1 MCCAY
6 SGENYATYSHYKSD
20 FTIQSM
26 FIFLIS
32 VSVSSSTSLLE
43 NKNWSTTAIT
53 KVYVCMNFICVSIA
67 LCLQMVFSSH
77 HDPYL
82 LEKK

>member
-6 SGENYATYSHYKSD
+6 PGKNYATYSHYKND
-20 FTIQSM
+20 FTIQST

-32 VSVSSSTSLLE
+32 LSVSSKVTVE
-43 NKNWSTTAIT
+43 NKSQSTTVIT
-53 KVYVCMNFICVSIA
+53 KVCVCMNFICVSIA
-67 LCLQMVFSSH
+67 SCLPIVFSSH

-82 LEKK
+82 LEENK